1 MLAGLLMALT
11 YIGGE
16 TAQIS
21 MSLPSAATAVFQ
33 GLFLFFL
40 LACDV
45 LVNYRLRWKWRVGNG
60 ERGVGDTA
68 TTLHSLLPIPHS
80 RAAGE

>member
-1 MLAGLLMALT
+1 VMALV

-21 MSLPSAATAVFQ
+21 MSLPGATTAVFQ
-33 GLFLFFL
+33 GMFLFFL

-45 LVNYRLRWKWRVGNG
+45 LVNYRPRWTAWRLQGAKKAAPV
-60 ERGVGDTA
+60 A
-68 TTLHSLLPIPHS
+68 TPVQG
-80 RAAGE
+80 RAAAQPGE

>member
-1 MLAGLLMALT
+1 MLAGLLMALV

-45 LVNYRLRWKWRVGNG
+45 LVTYRLRWMWRTANG
-60 ERGVGDTA
+60 DRKLVVSPPIR
-68 TTLHSLLPIPHS
+68 HSPLAIRPL
-80 RAAGE
+80 RD

>member
-1 MLAGLLMALT
+1 VLAGLLMALT

-16 TAQIS
+16 TAQIG

-45 LVNYRLRWKWRVGNG
+45 LVNYRLRWTWRMG
-60 ERGVGDTA
+60 EGRHSPFA
-68 TTLHSLLPIPHS
+68 TRHS
-80 RAAGE
+80 RAVGE